1 MLTNVEL
8 DLNGLE
14 IVSPEE
20 CVRLLRTR
28 SLGRIGLSA
37 EALPVILPV
46 NYVLKDD
53 MVVIRTR
60 RGTKLARATRN
71 SIVAFE
77 VDEIDQATGSG
88 WSVMI
93 QGLAREASAQ
103 TAHAMATEPA
113 LARWLDPVTSKHFSI
128 SIDRMSGRRLHSA
141 TIADRHAA
149 DGSTTL
155 W

>member
-1 MLTNVEL
+1 MEL

-20 CVRLLRTR
+20 CLRLLRTR
-28 SLGRIGLSA
+28 SLGRLGLSTD
-37 EALPVILPV
+37 ALPVILPV
-46 NYVLKDD
+46 NYVVRDD
-53 MVVIRTR
+53 LIVIRTR

-77 VDEIDQATGSG
+77 VDEIDQTSGSG

-93 QGLAREASAQ
+93 QGLAREAPPQIAE
-103 TAHAMATEPA
+103 AMASEPA

-128 SIDRMSGRRLHSA
+128 SIDRMSGRRLHPVA
-141 TIADRHAA
+141 ALDRHGADRT
-149 DGSTTL
+149 TTL
-155 W
+155 